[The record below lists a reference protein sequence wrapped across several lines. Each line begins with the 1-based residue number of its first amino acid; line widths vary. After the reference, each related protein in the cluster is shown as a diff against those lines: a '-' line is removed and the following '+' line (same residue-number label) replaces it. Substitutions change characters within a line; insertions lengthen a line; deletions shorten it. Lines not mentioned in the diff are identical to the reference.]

1 MASPGIS
8 YWLESTIHSLFHS
21 LCPLGLI
28 TINLTPCLSD
38 AAARSAG
45 LGEMFTK
52 AVDHQHFDCGTPN
65 GHYSLWPQWSQQ
77 PSVSM
82 ISMQWLVPVPE
93 PGKPTWRP
101 VSLCLSFV
109 LLFHLKRR
117 WFLSQILFAVFVFQ
131 WTGFSCGLVCCS
143 TLLFSAFCALLT
155 ALLYPSPG
163 TYQQVY
169 ELEFTTTPWSL
180 CQFSSIV
187 LKKKKEKETDFAI
200 MASFKLDFLPE
211 MMVDHCSLNSS
222 PV

>member
-65 GHYSLWPQWSQQ
+65 CHYSLCPQWSHQ

-82 ISMQWLVPVPE
+82 SSMQWLVPVPE

-101 VSLCLSFV
+101 VTLCLSLV
-109 LLFHLKRR
+109 LLFPLKQR
-117 WFLSQILFAVFVFQ
+117 WFLSQILFTVFCVPVDLHVDWFVAAHCFCLPFMHRSLPYYSLRQ
-131 WTGFSCGLVCCS
+131 GLNKC
-143 TLLFSAFCALLT
+143 TI
-155 ALLYPSPG
+155 
-163 TYQQVY
+163 
-169 ELEFTTTPWSL
+169 WSL
-180 CQFSSIV
+180 PLPSDRFV
-187 LKKKKEKETDFAI
+187 NLAWLKKKKKKKEQERDIAI